1 MSSEPMEI
9 EDILG
14 SLLTTEEGQNLT
26 EVLADLKSEVVHQ
39 LTVQNKILLK
49 LLGVLTPKETK
60 SDEARNSNE

>member
-1 MSSEPMEI
+1 MEI